1 MALEVS
7 ELVVTFEYLCQ
18 TYYVSLSYFVSNERL
33 QFEPDGLPLLVFLLK
48 LAWLPLPTYF
58 RFEVDVVEIEELT
71 PTRTLRLTS
80 ECPASPFNYFAENNG
95 APVVPE
101 KSLM

>member
-1 MALEVS
+1 MMALEVS

-48 LAWLPLPTYF
+48 WHGF
-58 RFEVDVVEIEELT
+58 RF
-71 PTRTLRLTS
+71 PRTLDLRS
-80 ECPASPFNYFAENNG
+80 MS
-95 APVVPE
+95 
-101 KSLM
+101 